1 MGATPKARC
10 RSAVRPVLLA
20 LLAALAWLVWGAGT
34 ATASSLIPD
43 TGDLLEPASS
53 LLAEPLPVI
62 APPVVDSA
70 GETVEATATALTDSA
85 TGTVNTL
92 AAPALPVVSATVNTV
107 TDLVPGLPELPLVQA
122 PLPLPLTDVLPLPD
136 QLPPLLPE
144 PLPAPPLPLPL
155 PDLLPVPVLPQLPG
169 VPPLTTP
176 APGTA
181 PTAAPSLPASDA
193 AAQVTAAAPGLAPAT
208 TTTAAAAADVAAR
221 SNTLR
226 FGFTAAQDIP
236 GLASPPDAT
245 ASPSGTRDGTDDP
258 GRLDPPALANGAG
271 TASPGSAGGSEGPAD
286 LGGTWPAL
294 PAAAHGP
301 NPAGMQTLPA
311 GPSFDPGS
319 SPD

>member
-1 MGATPKARC
+1 MGAIPRTLR
-10 RSAVRPVLLA
+10 RPALRPLLLA
-20 LLAALAWLVWGAGT
+20 LLAAVAWLVWGAGT
-34 ATASSLIPD
+34 ASASSLVPD
-43 TGDLLEPASS
+43 TADPLKPASS
-53 LLAEPLPVI
+53 LLVDAIPPQ
-62 APPVVDSA
+62 APPVVA
-70 GETVEATATALTDSA
+70 GTGAAAVATAASLA
-85 TGTVNTL
+85 TPVTGLANSL
-92 AAPALPVVSATVNTV
+92 AAPALPVLAGAVDSV
-107 TDLVPGLPELPLVQA
+107 TALVPGLPELPLVQA
-122 PLPLPLTDVLPLPD
+122 PLPLPLPDILPLPD
-136 QLPPLLPE
+136 ELPPLLPE
-144 PLPAPPLPLPL
+144 LPSAPLPLPL
-155 PDLLPVPVLPQLPG
+155 PDLPLPG
-169 VPPLTTP
+169 LPPLTTP
-176 APGTA
+176 APGPV